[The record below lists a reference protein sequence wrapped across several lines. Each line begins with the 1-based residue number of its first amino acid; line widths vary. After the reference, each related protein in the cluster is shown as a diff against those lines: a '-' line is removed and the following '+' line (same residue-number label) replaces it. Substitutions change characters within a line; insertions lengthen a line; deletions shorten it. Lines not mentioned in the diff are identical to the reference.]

1 MTQQVNIL
9 ALLQKEDQVWFPAPT
24 SKLITI
30 CNSSS
35 SSSSGL
41 CEYQTCIW
49 GRDMFAGITLIH
61 IKNKIYIRKDIL
73 KWTEWSK
80 ASTAGERQMQLT
92 KTHRK
97 DRIYKKTDT
106 GLGMPWEVVH
116 FNQAYIHNG
125 VRVKNKGALS
135 AENILTVACQVS
147 RHQGLPAFTIY
158 GIPSLATCQ
167 CFYPVALKAHMSHIT
182 KNNA

>member
-125 VRVKNKGALS
+125 VKSQEQGSSLCREHPDRGLS
-135 AENILTVACQVS
+135 SQQTS
-147 RHQGLPAFTIY
+147 RPTCIYHLWNSFPCYLPVLL
-158 GIPSLATCQ
+158 PSGTES
-167 CFYPVALKAHMSHIT
+167 SHVT
-182 KNNA
+182 YYKE